1 MDTSVFAG
9 RRERLRP
16 FLREAGLAAL
26 LVTSDAD
33 RFYLSGFEL
42 HDAQINESAGC
53 LLITADGRDRLC
65 TDSRFADAAAR
76 LWEQAD
82 IVVYRGNGLSD
93 INALLKGCV
102 SGEVGFT
109 PSALSV
115 QTFEG
120 IGSGVRMRDVGN
132 PVAELRIIKDDDEI
146 RKLEKACRLNEELM
160 RTLPALARPGLTEA
174 GLAWEIER
182 FWRERGAEELAFP
195 SIVAVDGNAALPHA
209 VPGRTEITDACCLL
223 VDAGCRLDNYCSD
236 QTRTLWIGDRPD
248 ALFASDAALVREAQE
263 RVVRGI
269 RPGMTAREVYGIA
282 AAFLGAGG
290 VLDLFTHALG
300 HGIGLQTHEA
310 PSLNDRSE
318 VVLRPGMVLTVEPG
332 LYRRDRHGIRREHM
346 ILVTGDGARVL

>member
-1 MDTSVFAG
+1 MDNAVFAN
-9 RRERLRP
+9 RRERLRR
-16 FLREAGLAAL
+16 FLRDAGQAAL

-42 HDAQINESAGC
+42 HDAQLNESSGC
-53 LLITADGRDRLC
+53 LLITAAGRDILC
-65 TDSRFADAAAR
+65 TDRRFADAAAR
-76 LWEQAD
+76 LWDEDD

-93 INALLKGCV
+93 INALLKDRV

-115 QTFEG
+115 QAYEG
-120 IGSGVRMRDVGN
+120 IGDGVRMRDAGN
-132 PVAELRIIKDDDEI
+132 PVADLRIIKDDDEI

-160 RTLPALARPGLTEA
+160 RNLPALARPGLTEA

-209 VPGRTEITDACCLL
+209 VPGCTEITDSCCLL
-223 VDAGCRLDNYCSD
+223 VDVGCRLDGYCSD
-236 QTRTLWIGDRPD
+236 QTRTLWIGDKPD

-282 AAFLGAGG
+282 AAFLDAGG

-310 PSLNDRSE
+310 PSLNETSE
-318 VVLRPGMVLTVEPG
+318 VILRPGMVLTVEPG
-332 LYRRDRHGIRREHM
+332 LYRRGRHGIRREHM
-346 ILVTGDGARVL
+346 MLVTEDGARVL